1 MDPHRLTAIPVFS
14 DLSEPEARRLAA
26 FAVETSIAAGEAL
39 IRQGDFSTELFA
51 VEEGTAEV
59 LQDGRKL
66 GSLGPGDVVGE
77 VGLLSHGLRSVDVI
91 ATSPML
97 LLKLTHWEIRR
108 MSLSTL
114 KRIQELMEE
123 HRKYLLTA
131 PGGSAGADPLAG
143 SAGADPVGR

>member
-14 DLSEPEARRLAA
+14 DLSEQEARRLAA

-51 VEEGTAEV
+51 IEEGTADV
-59 LQDGRKL
+59 IQDGRKL
-66 GSLGPGDVVGE
+66 GSLGPGDVLGE
-77 VGLLSHGLRSVDVI
+77 VGVLSHGLRSVDVI

-108 MSLSTL
+108 MPLATL
-114 KRIQELMEE
+114 KRIQELMQV
-123 HRKYLLTA
+123 HRKYI
-131 PGGSAGADPLAG
+131 S
-143 SAGADPVGR
+143 